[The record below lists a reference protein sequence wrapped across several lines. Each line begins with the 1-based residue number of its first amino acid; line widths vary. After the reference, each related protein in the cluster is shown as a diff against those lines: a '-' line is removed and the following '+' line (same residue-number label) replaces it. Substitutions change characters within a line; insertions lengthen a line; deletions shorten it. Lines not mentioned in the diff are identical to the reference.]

1 MKKQLTV
8 VVSGSRTIT
17 NRNLIKD
24 ILSKHRFE
32 KFHKLIHGG
41 AHGVDQVAASWAELW
56 GVEVEEYPA
65 DWDRHG
71 KAAGPI
77 RNKEMAAKAD
87 ALIAIWDGK
96 SRGTKQMIDHCITIG
111 LPLKIELVTLDES
124 STK

>member
-1 MKKQLTV
+1 VKKQLTV
-8 VVSGSRTIT
+8 VISGSRTIT
-17 NRNLIKD
+17 DSNLVKN

-41 AHGVDQVAASWAELW
+41 ARGVDQVAAHWAMLW
-56 GVEVEEYPA
+56 GMEVEEYPA

-77 RNKEMAAKAD
+77 RNIEMAANAD
-87 ALIAIWDGK
+87 ALIAIWDGE

-111 LPLKIELVTLDES
+111 LPLKIELVTVDES
-124 STK
+124 NTK